1 VSENIGDRT
10 MPKHLREV
18 KESRLRK
25 LYDEGLSIRAI
36 AEIENLA
43 PSSILKLMRKYGIK
57 RRTISAGMVL
67 HHSKE

>member
-1 VSENIGDRT
+1 

-25 LYDEGLSIRAI
+25 LYEQDGLSLREI
-36 AEIENLA
+36 AEIEELA

-57 RRTISAGMVL
+57 RRNISAGMVL